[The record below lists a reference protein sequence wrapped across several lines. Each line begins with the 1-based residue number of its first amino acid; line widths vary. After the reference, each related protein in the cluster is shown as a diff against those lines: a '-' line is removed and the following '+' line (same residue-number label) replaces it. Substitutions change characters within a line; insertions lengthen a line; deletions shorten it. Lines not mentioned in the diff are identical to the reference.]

1 MNNKQKIAI
10 LFMKL
15 QSKIGEVFIENEH
28 EINDE
33 VNDLLTHITSQLDE
47 AMRLVADIEAVG
59 EEPRYYARVNSFT
72 LVYYDDIYWAKRHNT
87 GNKVLVDDVNDTR
100 FQTYMTKAQWSA
112 LGVNSAD
119 ADFIKAE
126 DMAMKDKDKE
136 K

>member
-1 MNNKQKIAI
+1 MTNNKNDKISR
-10 LFMKL
+10 
-15 QSKIGEVFIENEH
+15 Q
-28 EINDE
+28 
-33 VNDLLTHITSQLDE
+33 
-47 AMRLVADIEAVG
+47 ADIEAVG

-87 GNKVLVDDVNDTR
+87 GNKVLTDDVNDTR

-126 DMAMKDKDKE
+126 DMAMKNKDKE

>member
-126 DMAMKDKDKE
+126 DMAMKNKDKE

>member
-59 EEPRYYARVNSFT
+59 EEPRHYARVNSFT

-87 GNKVLVDDVNDTR
+87 GNKALVDDVNDTR

-126 DMAMKDKDKE
+126 DMAMKEKDKE